1 MGLISDNPFKNYYE
15 DVLLRMCSRF
25 KICLCQNSVTEFG
38 FCISLW
44 VLSLNVNLRLR
55 TKDLQCR
62 RVRDFYLAQNIGK
75 KAFLKVLLY
84 TMQSLV
90 SIFKNLTCWSFQCLM
105 LGLTT
110 GAKETYD
117 VQSQS

>member
-1 MGLISDNPFKNYYE
+1 
-15 DVLLRMCSRF
+15 MCSRF

-90 SIFKNLTCWSFQCLM
+90 SIFKTAKPSS
-105 LGLTT
+105 LGLDHSRK
-110 GAKETYD
+110 GLLEKVKISAD
-117 VQSQS
+117 RF